1 LKCVQMFCLSFWGGR
16 LNFGPLDMEPFHL
29 HSGGVG
35 DVFLF
40 RGSGDRCA
48 VASPNTGRLRRA
60 CAEPRSAKGNRGV
73 FVCALAADGLA
84 LLSVWE
90 LPRGPALVLL
100 RCGRRLFVFCLGR
113 ACSLVSAVFG
123 GGRAFRGGV
132 ALCHSSVHPFSLF
145 SVFSNA
151 RRQGCL
157 RIFGPS
163 DIVNASRIHRTHI
176 YTFRNTTV
184 SSSNLPPLSPHPAL
198 FTNSYPAPTHN

>member
-123 GGRAFRGGV
+123 GGACVSWWGRALSF
-132 ALCHSSVHPFSLF
+132 
-145 SVFSNA
+145 
-151 RRQGCL
+151 
-157 RIFGPS
+157 FGPPFLAFQCVLKRS
-163 DIVNASRIHRTHI
+163 TPGVFADFWAIRHSKRIAHT
-176 YTFRNTTV
+176 
-184 SSSNLPPLSPHPAL
+184 
-198 FTNSYPAPTHN
+198 